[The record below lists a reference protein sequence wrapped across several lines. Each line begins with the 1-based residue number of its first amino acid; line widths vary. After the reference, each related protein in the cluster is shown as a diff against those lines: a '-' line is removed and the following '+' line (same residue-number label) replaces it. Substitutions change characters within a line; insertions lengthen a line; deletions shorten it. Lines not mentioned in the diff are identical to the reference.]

1 LVILKETK
9 TTSADTRL
17 YTTLSGNYQILKKSF
32 FVYIIYFTTVNVS
45 GQPRLMEGLEVH
57 INSRVPIYDL
67 LHPDNSSIPTHLFMD
82 TPKRIVSIYTVKGED
97 SIKLEKRLNKK
108 LELDSATRDYH
119 FKVLRFTDGE
129 YIYVVQKI
137 KGWRR
142 DHDLHST
149 TVYRN

>member
-1 LVILKETK
+1 ML
-9 TTSADTRL
+9 
-17 YTTLSGNYQILKKSF
+17 
-32 FVYIIYFTTVNVS
+32 
-45 GQPRLMEGLEVH
+45 GQPKLMEGLEVH

-97 SIKLEKRLNKK
+97 SIELEKRLNKQ
-108 LELDSATRDYH
+108 LELDSEARDYH

>member
-1 LVILKETK
+1 
-9 TTSADTRL
+9 
-17 YTTLSGNYQILKKSF
+17 
-32 FVYIIYFTTVNVS
+32 
-45 GQPRLMEGLEVH
+45 MEGLEVH

-82 TPKRIVSIYTVKGED
+82 SPKRIESIYTVKGED
-97 SIKLEKRLNKK
+97 SIELEKRLNKL
-108 LELDSATRDYH
+108 LELDSATRDYL

-129 YIYVVQKI
+129 YMYVVQKI